1 MKIKYITIIVLVL
14 TVFISCG
21 KQKKENDGR
30 ISEYIRP
37 ASMYYSKQDT
47 ADIRNLVN
55 QYLSYF
61 KAKDLEAAAD
71 MLYFVRHDSILPLDQ
86 ERRSRFINLYKMF
99 PVYDAKEK
107 SFDLMSDRN
116 NQIKIMFQIQKD
128 GDLMKEQGVMSFS
141 LNPVVKDGKWYLT
154 LYDKDAEGVEDIYK
168 ER

>member
-14 TVFISCG
+14 AIFISCG
-21 KQKKENDGR
+21 KKKESKR
-30 ISEYIRP
+30 EYIRP
-37 ASMYYSKQDT
+37 ASMIYTKQDT
-47 ADIRNLVN
+47 ADIRNLIN

-86 ERRSRFINLYKMF
+86 VRRDKFINLYKMF

-116 NQIKIMFQIQKD
+116 NKVKIMFQIQKD
-128 GDLMKEQGVMSFS
+128 GNLMKEQGVMSLS

-154 LYDKDAEGVEDIYK
+154 LYDKDAEGVEEVY
-168 ER
+168 